1 MQPKHYSTDFSSS
14 RPNSR
19 RQVRKQNKTSPGAP
33 NRKNICI
40 NYSKQNWNL
49 GRLRKKTK
57 QNGQCQ
63 GSSGVK
69 IGVVSSTCTSTFP
82 TNKPCTSPSCTIRQS
97 YKLLL
102 LLLLLS
108 RQTSRARHH
117 HVPFQVEHNRE
128 RNRVETQRSPMQK
141 LLVLLLFQRTSRARH
156 HHVPSANLIS
166 AWGTTSTSTFPTD
179 KMRQNWRRGY

>member
-82 TNKPCTSPSCTIRQS
+82 TNKPCTSSSCTVRQFDKCLGH
-97 YKLLL
+97 YFYFYFPNEQTYFYFYFQFRMRHRC
-102 LLLLLS
+102 LS
-108 RQTSRARHH
+108 NKPCTSSSCTVRR
-117 HVPFQVEHNRE
+117 F
-128 RNRVETQRSPMQK
+128 
-141 LLVLLLFQRTSRARH
+141 
-156 HHVPSANLIS
+156 
-166 AWGTTSTSTFPTD
+166 D
-179 KMRQNWRRGY
+179 KKTNM